1 MVIFVYFAVIA
12 LAFFLLIVLPQRRR
26 TNAHR
31 ALLAALQ
38 VGDEVITIGGIL
50 GTIRELDDEKI
61 RLEVADGVVLTVA
74 RNAIAQSVI
83 DVPAPSS
90 NGEAENGQAD
100 ERPPAAPSGSSSSP
114 SCWCSARSSSRW
126 RAITNRSSASTS
138 RAARRSSSHRSEN
151 SSPTLSTWPSTSSG
165 AGSTPSARWN
175 RRSPG
180 RGATSSSTCPA

>member
-83 DVPAPSS
+83 DVPTPSS
-90 NGEAENGQAD
+90 NGEADNGQGD
-100 ERPPAAPSGSSSSP
+100 E
-114 SCWCSARSSSRW
+114 
-126 RAITNRSSASTS
+126 
-138 RAARRSSSHRSEN
+138 
-151 SSPTLSTWPSTSSG
+151 
-165 AGSTPSARWN
+165 
-175 RRSPG
+175 
-180 RGATSSSTCPA
+180 

>member
-26 TNAHR
+26 TSAHR

-74 RNAIAQSVI
+74 RNAIAQSVV
-83 DVPAPSS
+83 DVPAAS
-90 NGEAENGQAD
+90 NDGEADDGQV
-100 ERPPAAPSGSSSSP
+100 E
-114 SCWCSARSSSRW
+114 
-126 RAITNRSSASTS
+126 
-138 RAARRSSSHRSEN
+138 E
-151 SSPTLSTWPSTSSG
+151 
-165 AGSTPSARWN
+165 
-175 RRSPG
+175 
-180 RGATSSSTCPA
+180 

>member
-26 TNAHR
+26 TSAHR

-83 DVPAPSS
+83 DVPAAP
-90 NGEAENGQAD
+90 ENGQIENGQVD
-100 ERPPAAPSGSSSSP
+100 E
-114 SCWCSARSSSRW
+114 
-126 RAITNRSSASTS
+126 
-138 RAARRSSSHRSEN
+138 
-151 SSPTLSTWPSTSSG
+151 
-165 AGSTPSARWN
+165 
-175 RRSPG
+175 
-180 RGATSSSTCPA
+180 